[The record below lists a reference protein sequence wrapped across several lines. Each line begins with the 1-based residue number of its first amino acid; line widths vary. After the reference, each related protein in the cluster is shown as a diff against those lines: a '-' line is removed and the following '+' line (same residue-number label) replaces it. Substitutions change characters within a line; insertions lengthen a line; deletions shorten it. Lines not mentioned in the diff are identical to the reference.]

1 MPTYVCHRC
10 FAVGEH
16 WKQNCPTMG
25 VRSFALETYN
35 LFIVTSPVLSTC
47 FLPCFPIASFLFFA
61 VQDENYDPLKIKKAV
76 GIPKN
81 QLEPVAG
88 PDVPGAMLQSD
99 GTYVRIKRRE

>member
-1 MPTYVCHRC
+1 
-10 FAVGEH
+10 
-16 WKQNCPTMG
+16 MG